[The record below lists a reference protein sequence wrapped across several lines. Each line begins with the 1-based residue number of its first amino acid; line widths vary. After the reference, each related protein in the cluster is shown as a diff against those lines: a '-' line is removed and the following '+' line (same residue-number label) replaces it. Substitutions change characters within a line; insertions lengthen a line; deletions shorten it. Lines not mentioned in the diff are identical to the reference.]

1 MDSSTRLAI
10 SSFTRSN
17 LALPRL
23 TCTRLTGSYVFLT
36 LLYFAPT
43 VCYDIR
49 EMPSVVRMESPR
61 DLLMLPPMP
70 ITWIDS
76 ADVKP
81 DLVKDEDA
89 LFCQYKSIYEVELW
103 RCGIVGGKSPAN
115 QATITRKMMREA
127 RTLDPNYPYLMN
139 ASTSPTF
146 GVALV
151 NITDIESIEDGFL
164 SDYPHISMFSIH
176 ASNVIKK
183 LKRNMFAGAGDL
195 TFIQIH

>member
-1 MDSSTRLAI
+1 M
-10 SSFTRSN
+10 
-17 LALPRL
+17 
-23 TCTRLTGSYVFLT
+23 
-36 LLYFAPT
+36 
-43 VCYDIR
+43 
-49 EMPSVVRMESPR
+49 
-61 DLLMLPPMP
+61 
-70 ITWIDS
+70 
-76 ADVKP
+76 
-81 DLVKDEDA
+81 
-89 LFCQYKSIYEVELW
+89 SIYEVKLW

-164 SDYPHISMFSIH
+164 SDYPRISIFSIH
-176 ASNVIKK
+176 APNVIKK

-195 TFIQIH
+195 TLIQIRNCSELIEIDGGIFAGMNRLNRIMLYNSSPKAVSGQRYPCPA